1 EEGFDARK
9 LFNFP
14 VNPDAMDLL
23 IIQKPGMTLSQVMK
37 DASEKLRI
45 PYDHIVRVIQK
56 NKEFKR
62 REDPYPIHPY
72 LIEFAK
78 VLPHFLLMGLGALV
92 LYNQSI
98 GDRPIVRYLW
108 DDVISKFALAP
119 SSLWWALPLFG
130 SLVLSVLAHL
140 TRIYRFEARMLPH
153 QKPDLFLDATLTSL
167 FVKRHSPLPRAN
179 PSPWWNPNLYEWPAL
194 ALRAFGFLWLGLA
207 LLHVATSSF
216 ATFLVVKGLIAML
229 AFTEVAAIILPLAG
243 TALSKWLQDWVT
255 AHPTTWGA
263 VKFANRLNLTATMPA
278 SPTWLSI
285 KYHTQPSVPSGGFAG
300 MAQSIIFYFLL
311 AAVFFFVGGFLCQQ
325 IFS

>member
-1 EEGFDARK
+1 
-9 LFNFP
+9 
-14 VNPDAMDLL
+14 
-23 IIQKPGMTLSQVMK
+23 
-37 DASEKLRI
+37 
-45 PYDHIVRVIQK
+45 
-56 NKEFKR
+56 EFKR

-130 SLVLSVLAHL
+130 SLVLSVL
-140 TRIYRFEARMLPH
+140 
-153 QKPDLFLDATLTSL
+153 
-167 FVKRHSPLPRAN
+167 SPLPKAN

-229 AFTEVAAIILPLAG
+229 AFAEVAAIVLPLAG

-255 AHPTTWGA
+255 VNPNASSA
-263 VKFANRLNLTATMPA
+263 VKFANRLNL
-278 SPTWLSI
+278 
-285 KYHTQPSVPSGGFAG
+285 
-300 MAQSIIFYFLL
+300 
-311 AAVFFFVGGFLCQQ
+311 
-325 IFS
+325 